1 MEYKIKSRKLQK
13 DIIFSRPGTRSVY
26 VDFTEGKYP
35 GTLGEQICKG
45 GYTNGG
51 SCITSPSD
59 DYSEFVRICKNW
71 WKSFL
76 YNLNR

>member
-1 MEYKIKSRKLQK
+1 MEYKIKSRKFQK
-13 DIIFSRPGTRSVY
+13 DIIFSRPGSLSVY

-45 GYTNGG
+45 GYKNGG

-76 YNLNR
+76 RNVNR